1 MSDRPPAEPPVR
13 YIGCCGAYC
22 GTCRALSDR
31 VCKGCKLGYATGE
44 RDLANSRCAMKLCCL
59 TRGLETCAEC
69 GDYPTC
75 EILGAFHGKNGYKYR
90 KYRQSS
96 EFIRAY
102 GHDAF
107 LEQAAQWKG
116 AYGRLSRPEP

>member
-31 VCKGCKLGYATGE
+31 VCRGCKLGYATGE

-69 GDYPTC
+69 GDYSTC
-75 EILGAFHGKNGYKYR
+75 EILGAFHGKNGY
-90 KYRQSS
+90 
-96 EFIRAY
+96 
-102 GHDAF
+102 
-107 LEQAAQWKG
+107 
-116 AYGRLSRPEP
+116 